1 MTEGEQWFDCAVKL
15 HQEKVA
21 TPVIWLGDDRH
32 YEKAK
37 IFFGDSVVYRDLIL
51 RHRPYKIENIKYE
64 GEKVDFFSS
73 SHYLIAK
80 DRCLKMMD
88 RLDLY
93 GTFSRIDREVYL
105 NKLSIL
111 ALKMINESNPDFLLV
126 SEIPHDHPKYLIYQI
141 CLYLNI
147 PVYKFN
153 TWNLAPLLYL
163 QNVQTNQIIKKS
175 TLLNTHFDSKIDL
188 LIENYFEELV
198 SNPQDYEFSYMKKQ
212 RLSSTFKIRFINF
225 IKNDLIAYLKDIKHN
240 VEMLITRKY
249 NPINPYRLGFFTR
262 VKIDKKRKLNLKKA
276 LNDSVDDYFL
286 NKPYIYFPLHF
297 EPERTTN
304 PDGNRFHDQILAILS
319 LRKLLPKNVLIYVKE
334 HPSQILVG
342 SKGSRGRSPMFYNML
357 KSISG
362 VKLISHKENSFKLL
376 SNSIFSA
383 TITGSVALESA
394 VIGKKSIVFGST
406 WYDDCPNIFKWN
418 ENLKY
423 DEIVNYKLKNIDEIK
438 DFFNQQR
445 KLYAI
450 PAFQNGSKMR
460 RFSSFNN
467 EEFMSLQINGICH
480 LVSQM
485 IKQI

>member
-37 IFFGDSVVYRDLIL
+37 NFFGDSVVYRDLIL

-73 SHYLIAK
+73 SQYLIAK

-175 TLLNTHFDSKIDL
+175 KLLNTHFDSKIDL
-188 LIENYFEELV
+188 LIENYFEELD

-225 IKNDLIAYLKDIKHN
+225 IKNDVIAYLKDIKHN

-319 LRKLLPKNVLIYVKE
+319 LRKLLPKKVLIYVKE

-376 SNSIFSA
+376 NNSIFSA